1 MSINETAIERIL
13 NNETIYEID
22 IKHLLEDYVIEEE
35 DCDVHRW
42 VTGVSSIV
50 EVNGRYFNIFW
61 YRGNTE
67 YQENEYPAQVAE
79 EVEPFE
85 EYVLVKSW
93 RTKNNEQ

>member
-1 MSINETAIERIL
+1 MSINETATERIL

-22 IKHLLEDYVIEEE
+22 IKHLLEYYTIEEE
-35 DCDVHRW
+35 NRDVQRW

-50 EVNGRYFNIFW
+50 EVDGRYFNIFW

>member
-13 NNETIYEID
+13 NNETIYATD

-35 DCDVHRW
+35 DGDVHRW